1 MITPSAM
8 RQRVRRKDPE
18 RTGPI
23 RHWSTLF
30 RPAKTRSSNMA
41 TEQHPDAN
49 GGARQADDV
58 VSRAVEIGYEV
69 IEEHIRQGKRVA
81 ESLTTARPGQ
91 SNGAQNGGGK
101 ELIER
106 LLHFYTDLGSLC
118 FELMESIIRNP
129 GVGELLRPQPN
140 GTQAPPF
147 AARASNGSGAKTASV
162 ATEVSSALPVRVTLS
177 LDEDMPE
184 HCALGIH
191 ELHALD
197 RSKPPLR
204 DVSFHNGSADGR
216 QTLRVSV
223 PNDQPPGTYS
233 GAVIDS
239 STNEP
244 RGTLSIVVR
253 SNGD

>member
-1 MITPSAM
+1 M
-8 RQRVRRKDPE
+8 RQRLRREDPE

-23 RHWSTLF
+23 RQWSTLF
-30 RPAKTRSSNMA
+30 RSSETRSSNMA
-41 TEQHPDAN
+41 TEQNHDTSD
-49 GGARQADDV
+49 GAHKADDV
-58 VSRAVEIGYEV
+58 ISRAVEIGYEV
-69 IEEHIRQGKRVA
+69 IEEQIRQGKRVA
-81 ESLTTARPGQ
+81 ESLTTARPDQ
-91 SNGAQNGGGK
+91 ANGAQSGGK

-147 AARASNGSGAKTASV
+147 AARAPNGSGSKTASV
-162 ATEVSSALPVRVTLS
+162 ATEVSSVMPVRVTLS
-177 LDEDMPE
+177 LDEDIPA

-197 RSKPPLR
+197 RTKPPLR
-204 DVSFHNGSADGR
+204 AVSFRNGSADGR

-223 PNDQPPGTYS
+223 PDGQPPGTYS

-244 RGTLSIVVR
+244 RGTVSVVVR
-253 SNGD
+253 GTGE

>member
-1 MITPSAM
+1 
-8 RQRVRRKDPE
+8 
-18 RTGPI
+18 
-23 RHWSTLF
+23 
-30 RPAKTRSSNMA
+30 MA
-41 TEQHPDAN
+41 TEQHDATD
-49 GGARQADDV
+49 GARHRDDA

-81 ESLTTARPGQ
+81 ETLTTARPGQ
-91 SNGAQNGGGK
+91 ANGAQAGGK

-140 GTQAPPF
+140 GSQAPPF
-147 AARASNGSGAKTASV
+147 APRATNGSGSNGAAV
-162 ATEVSSALPVRVTLS
+162 ATEVSSPLPVRVTLS
-177 LDEDMPE
+177 LNENIPE
-184 HCALGIH
+184 HCALGVQ
-191 ELHALD
+191 ELHSLD

-204 DVSFHNGSADGR
+204 DVSFHNGSPDGR

-223 PNDQPPGTYS
+223 PDDQPPGTYS

-239 STNEP
+239 ATNEP

-253 SNGD
+253 SNGE